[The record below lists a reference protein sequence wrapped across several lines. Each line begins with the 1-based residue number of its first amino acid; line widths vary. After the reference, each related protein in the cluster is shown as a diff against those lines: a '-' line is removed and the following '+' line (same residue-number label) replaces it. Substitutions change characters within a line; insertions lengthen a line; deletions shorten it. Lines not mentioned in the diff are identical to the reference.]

1 MDEINKAIK
10 FAMQE
15 FHKEYGENA
24 KLEDGKE
31 FVTIFNNCVLIL
43 SLNGNELGVHFI
55 GGKPLRADLTLS
67 ITRMWNKKEVQYDR
81 YLHRQMVYPAK
92 LGRDLFAGKKGIVAA
107 GA

>member
-15 FHKEYGENA
+15 FHKEYGEDA
-24 KLEDGKE
+24 RLEDGKE

-67 ITRMWNKKEVQYDR
+67 INKNVE
-81 YLHRQMVYPAK
+81 
-92 LGRDLFAGKKGIVAA
+92 
-107 GA
+107 